1 TPVTGY
7 GSELMTIHYNLRGG
21 GGRRCRFLILLLLFF
36 RINNRDWRFLH
47 LCRRRRRGC
56 WSSFCSSSSSSSS
69 RFRSWLIRLLIILR
83 RWILLLIIISFISLL
98 LLSALFLLLLCFDL
112 FFGLLL
118 LLLIL
123 RWFHLLSRRRCS
135 FLLRLGS
142 FVDVINLETNL
153 TFDLRKHTPLLQ
165 RIVNKLLSLSIRLGV
180 ESGAG
185 DLDLPQESAPFTT
198 LFVVVVEID
207 LEGLD
212 GHGVGVVDEELQG
225 LVPLG
230 VEVPELGR
238 GAPPLSVEVNHGV
251 GAGRALP
258 VFRHQI
264 LGAAHLHEQLAGARR
279 RRRRRRR
286 GSGFRHR
293 RTNVVVV

>member
-1 TPVTGY
+1 
-7 GSELMTIHYNLRGG
+7 GG
-21 GGRRCRFLILLLLFF
+21 GGRRCRFLFLFPLLF

-56 WSSFCSSSSSSSS
+56 GSSFCSSSSSSSSS
-69 RFRSWLIRLLIILR
+69 RFRSWFIRLLIILR
-83 RWILLLIIISFISLL
+83 CWILLLIIVSFISL
-98 LLSALFLLLLCFDL
+98 LLSALFLLLLLLCFDL
-112 FFGLLL
+112 FFSTLLF

-123 RWFHLLSRRRCS
+123 RWFHLLIRRRCS
-135 FLLRLGS
+135 SVRSLGS

-153 TFDLRKHTPLLQ
+153 AFDLRKHTPLLQ

-207 LEGLD
+207 LEGLG
-212 GHGVGVVDEELQG
+212 GHGVGVLDEELEG

-238 GAPPLSVEVNHGV
+238 GAPPLSFEVNHGV

-264 LGAAHLHEQLAGARR
+264 LGVAHLHEQLAGARR